1 MAIGIKTRLGFRDFD
16 SQTTKANYWAGSY
29 TPLVGMKSVPSP
41 LGDDNMVDVSI
52 IEDWQ
57 EMQEKGR
64 ASAAEMEIPVA
75 FTKEYKDAVLAAM
88 GKKLNFV
95 TLYGTDGKGKE
106 GILAFNGEI
115 TSFKPDEAT
124 EDHLTAT
131 VKVAIKS
138 LGVWIED
145 GYTVTTTEDING
157 YPTAITLAGNGSAT
171 AISLDKAT
179 ATVEVGGHVL
189 INATTVPSGGAV
201 TWASDDTSK
210 ATVSNGLVTG
220 VAAGSATI
228 TATFGSVSA
237 TCTVTVSAGA

>member
-29 TPLVGMKSVPSP
+29 TPIVGMKSVPSP
-41 LGDDNMVDVSI
+41 FGDDNMVDTST

-64 ASAAEMEIPVA
+64 ASAAEMEIPMA
-75 FTKEYKDAVLAAM
+75 FTKAYKDAVIAAM
-88 GKKLNFV
+88 GKPLNFIQ
-95 TLYGTDGKGKE
+95 LYGTDGKGKE
-106 GILAFNGEI
+106 GIVAFNGEI
-115 TSFKPDEAT
+115 TSFKPDEAS

-138 LGVWIED
+138 LGVWIEN
-145 GYTVTTTEDING
+145 GYTATVTEDING
-157 YPTAITLAGNGSAT
+157 YPTSIVLAGNGSAT

-189 INATTVPSGGAV
+189 INATTVPAGGTV
-201 TWASDDTSK
+201 TWTSSDETK
-210 ATVSNGLVTG
+210 ATVSDGLVTG
-220 VAAGSATI
+220 LAAGSTTI

>member
-1 MAIGIKTRLGFRDFD
+1 MAIGIKTRLAFRDYD
-16 SQTTKANYWAGSY
+16 ADTTKANYWAGDY
-29 TPLVGMKSVPSP
+29 IPLVGMKEVPSP
-41 LGDDNMVDVSI
+41 FGEDNMVDVSI

-64 ASAAEMEIPVA
+64 SSAAEMEIPVA
-75 FTKEYKDAVLAAM
+75 FTKTYKDAVLDAVD
-88 GKKLNFV
+88 KDLNMV
-95 TLYGTDGKGKE
+95 ILYGTNGKGSE
-106 GILAFNGEI
+106 GIAAFNARI
-115 TSFKPDEAT
+115 TGFVPDTAT
-124 EDHLTAT
+124 DDHLTAT
-131 VKVAIKS
+131 VKISIKS
-138 LGVWIED
+138 QATWIED

-157 YPTAITLAGNGSAT
+157 YPTAIALAGNGSAT

-189 INATTVPSGGAV
+189 INATTVPYGGSV

-210 ATVSNGLVTG
+210 ATVSHGLVTG

>member
-1 MAIGIKTRLGFRDFD
+1 MAIGIKTRLAFRDYD
-16 SQTTKANYWAGSY
+16 SDTTKSNYWAGSFV
-29 TPLVGMKSVPSP
+29 PLVGMKEVPSP
-41 LGDDNMVDVSI
+41 FGEDNMVDVSI

-75 FTKEYKDAVLAAM
+75 FTKQYKDAVLAAQD
-88 GKKLNFV
+88 KDLNMII
-95 TLYGTDGKGKE
+95 LYGTDGKGKE
-106 GILAFNGEI
+106 GIAAFNARI
-115 TSFKPDEAT
+115 TGFVPDSAT
-124 EDHLTAT
+124 DDHLTAT

-138 LGVWIED
+138 QVTWIEN

-157 YPTAITLAGNGSAT
+157 YPTSIALAGNGSAT

-189 INATTVPSGGAV
+189 INATTVPAGGAV

-228 TATFGSVSA
+228 TATYGSVSA